1 MVQDYDGTAVVDATG
16 EKIGTVERSYVD
28 DSGAVRVVRLKIGML
43 RAKHRLVP
51 VDEVQPEEDT
61 LRVPYTKQV
70 VEESP
75 DVDVDDDLEGET
87 LERVRAYYSG
97 MQGRVPNDTQTQEER
112 RAQPDDRPVVRERRA
127 TVRDVGQ
134 AEARDAA
141 AVPADAGQEMRGV
154 RDLGDVIEVP
164 IVEEELVKRPVVKE
178 VLRIRKHTVTD
189 QQQVN
194 EQLRREDVEVD
205 REGDV
210 DVRVEDQRRS

>member
-1 MVQDYDGTAVVDATG
+1 MVQDYDGAAVIDATG

-43 RAKHRLVP
+43 RAKHRLMP

-70 VEESP
+70 VEDSP
-75 DVDVDDDLEGET
+75 DVDVDDDLDGET
-87 LERVRAYYSG
+87 LERVRAYYG
-97 MQGRVPNDTQTQEER
+97 GGREQVQHDRSMVQE
-112 RAQPDDRPVVRERRA
+112 REA
-127 TVRDVGQ
+127 PVRDAGQ
-134 AEARDAA
+134 AETGDAA
-141 AVPADAGQEMRGV
+141 AVPADAGREMRGV

-178 VLRIRKHTVTD
+178 ILRIRKHTVTD

-210 DVRVEDQRRS
+210 EVRVEDQRRS